1 MNSVAVVLLT
11 VYLTVNDAVH
21 PLQHMFTATQESD
34 DNAFFLFNFTAIA
47 LVYLRARHA
56 SGLRIPTCNK
66 DLTKLRKAVSD
77 KCYLEQASPPCTA
90 MKHSLHSH

>member
-34 DNAFFLFNFTAIA
+34 DDAFFLFNFTAIA
-47 LVYLRARHA
+47 LV
-56 SGLRIPTCNK
+56 
-66 DLTKLRKAVSD
+66 
-77 KCYLEQASPPCTA
+77 
-90 MKHSLHSH
+90 